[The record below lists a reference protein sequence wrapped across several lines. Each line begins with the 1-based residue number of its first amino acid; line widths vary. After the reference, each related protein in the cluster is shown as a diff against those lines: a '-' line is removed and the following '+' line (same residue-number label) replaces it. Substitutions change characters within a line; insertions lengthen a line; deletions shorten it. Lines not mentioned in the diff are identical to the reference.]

1 MAGSSRYT
9 AVLDA
14 NVLYPALLR
23 DVLLSLAH
31 ADLYSAKWTV
41 HIRDEWMRSL
51 LKDRPTMGAQ
61 IEAAA
66 AAMEAA
72 IPDCLVTGYEHL
84 IEGLKLPDQDDR
96 HVLAA
101 AIAGHADAIVTWN
114 GKDFPDDVLDPFG
127 IELQTPDEFVVNQL
141 MLKGH
146 VALAAI
152 KAMRERWE
160 RPQYTASALVD
171 LLEMRGL
178 PQTAAH
184 LRDVV
189 DLI

>member
-1 MAGSSRYT
+1 M
-9 AVLDA
+9 
-14 NVLYPALLR
+14 
-23 DVLLSLAH
+23 
-31 ADLYSAKWTV
+31 
-41 HIRDEWMRSL
+41 
-51 LKDRPTMGAQ
+51 
-61 IEAAA
+61 
-66 AAMEAA
+66 
-72 IPDCLVTGYEHL
+72 
-84 IEGLKLPDQDDR
+84 PDQDDR

-152 KAMRERWE
+152 KAMRVRWE

>member
-1 MAGSSRYT
+1 
-9 AVLDA
+9 
-14 NVLYPALLR
+14 
-23 DVLLSLAH
+23 
-31 ADLYSAKWTV
+31 
-41 HIRDEWMRSL
+41 
-51 LKDRPTMGAQ
+51 MGAQ

-66 AAMEAA
+66 ATMETA

-114 GKDFPDDVLDPFG
+114 GKDFPDEVLDPFG

>member
-1 MAGSSRYT
+1 MAGSARYT

-31 ADLYSAKWTV
+31 ADLYSAKWTQ
-41 HIRDEWMRSL
+41 HIKDEWTRSL
-51 LKDRPTMGAQ
+51 LRERPTMGVQ
-61 IEAAA
+61 IAAA
-66 AAMEAA
+66 AEAMEAA
-72 IPDCLVTGYEHL
+72 IPDCLVNGYEHL
-84 IEGLKLPDQDDR
+84 IDGLILPDPDDR

-101 AIAGHADAIVTWN
+101 AITGHADAIITWN
-114 GKDFPDDVLDPFG
+114 EKDFPKEVLDPFG
-127 IELQTPDEFVVNQL
+127 IELQTPDEFVLNQV
-141 MLKGH
+141 MLRG
-146 VALAAI
+146 VIALTAI
-152 KAMRERWE
+152 KGMRERWG

-171 LLEMRGL
+171 LLEKRGL